1 MGSMLIELDPVDR
14 LTAGALGDPGERV
27 FYLQGRQSDR
37 LVTVLVEKQQVELL
51 AASLVEILARAGKE
65 TGQGPPEEEMDLEEP
80 LLPEWRAGRLSIG
93 YDEDRDLVL
102 LECEEYV
109 PAADDEDDEDDEEE
123 EEAAEPVEPTLPG
136 EEPGR
141 VRFWASREQALAL
154 ARHGAAVAAAGRPR
168 CELCGNPM
176 DPEGHVCPAL
186 NGHHGA
192 EAG

>member
-1 MGSMLIELDPVDR
+1 VIELDPVDR
-14 LTAGALGDPGERV
+14 ITAGAVGPPGQRV

-37 LVTVLVEKQQVELL
+37 LVTVVVEKQQVELL

-80 LLPEWRAGRLSIG
+80 VVPEWRAGRLSIG
-93 YDEDRDLVL
+93 YDEERDLVL

-109 PAADDEDDEDDEEE
+109 PAPDDEDEDD
-123 EEAAEPVEPTLPG
+123 AATAG
-136 EEPGR
+136 EVQPGR
-141 VRFWASREQALAL
+141 IRFWASREQALAL

-186 NGHHGA
+186 NGHHGS

>member
-1 MGSMLIELDPVDR
+1 VLIELDPVDR
-14 LTAGALGDPGERV
+14 LTAGAVGDPGERV
-27 FYLQGRQSDR
+27 FYLQGRQSDT
-37 LVTVLVEKQQVELL
+37 LVTITVEKQQVELL
-51 AASLVEILARAGKE
+51 SASLVEILARAGKE

-109 PAADDEDDEDDEEE
+109 PSPAGEEE
-123 EEAAEPVEPTLPG
+123 EGEEPEPPPPG
-136 EEPGR
+136 DEPGR

-176 DPEGHVCPAL
+176 DPEGHICPAL
-186 NGHHGA
+186 NGHRGA